1 MLNSLGGPCN
11 HMLLRLEEAGRRG
24 RTRGTAVTASSSEDS
39 AAAVALVMEK
49 RATSWNGVASRSWKG
64 NKRHSPLELLE
75 EMQLC

>member
-1 MLNSLGGPCN
+1 M
-11 HMLLRLEEAGRRG
+11 
-24 RTRGTAVTASSSEDS
+24 TASSSEDS